1 MASSDDMAMADLETG
16 EEEEVLR
23 RLGTAEEAG
32 LTDNEAARRL
42 RLHGPNVVVLS
53 HHEGSMLQRFLTALF
68 SLWGWNHVFPKY
80 NNMVRIILNSM
91 SWVTVLTTMV
101 SLAITSAGQRSC
113 EMAIVIFIVAT
124 SLIACFIAKLVLEY
138 AKAPLETKAHAPRA
152 KVLRDGRWRDV
163 HAANLVPGDIIFLKV
178 GDIVPANARV
188 LRFQK
193 IDTMTCW
200 AKRSVDCAHGFLIY
214 YAWTVSCGQGT
225 AVVIATGRGI
235 PGSTLRLYP
244 QRYARPGQLKEG
256 VMLAGC
262 FCASLILVGTIAEIV
277 LNFLFQKQ
285 NCSGIPLNA
294 HFMPLIGGIP
304 MAMPTFLY
312 LALALGSVRLCFL
325 GIASRGTVALEDL
338 ASMDVILFNMTGT
351 LTCNQPCFV
360 RDKIEM
366 FADGVNKDRAIILAA
381 RASRSQH
388 ELYIE
393 PIDAAILR
401 LLDDPEQARFGVEV
415 LEHHACFFV
424 ALKLMF
430 QTTYID
436 ESNGS
441 KCCVFKGDPAKVAH
455 QCGCSKEVKEK
466 ISMIMDEL
474 ALDGYQA
481 IAVGHQVDSCW
492 EFIAL
497 LPYTDDLRSDSAD
510 AIDSLIDLGLD
521 IRVLTESTLSTTKQV
536 CGKLGKLGT
545 NVVPAHSVFEL
556 ARNNRE
562 VHSNINGIS
571 DLFPEDKSDIVRRLR
586 NFGCHC
592 AMVGYEFLDHDAIGE
607 SHIGISVADATD
619 YTKSESD
626 LVLTQPALIP
636 VFSAVQISRKI
647 CQMMRSYTIFTISS
661 TVHLFGIR
669 VILHL
674 WNFDLSSIL
683 AFMITACNYC
693 TSFAMLFERVEL
705 NKSPDKWRVQ
715 KIITSGAAFG
725 SYIVLTTAI
734 FYRVARTANPFAC
747 KFKHISL
754 MGSDEEIRAALF
766 LQMSTVNQAIAL
778 FVHSDGCCI
787 TRCPGPFV
795 IFAFV
800 VSQMVAT
807 QKVVHGDLNFA
818 LTKGIGCVRAGLIW
832 LYNLVLLLTLVL
844 ACRKWRRTKMTSK
857 KLLTIC
863 MRSAILRIVL
873 IWFLYVILDVRVM
886 FSVCSGMLHDGFG
899 SHRDLALG
907 HCVCGQR

>member
-1 MASSDDMAMADLETG
+1 MAALDDKAMTDLETL

-53 HHEGSMLQRFLTALF
+53 HHEGSMLHGFLMALF
-68 SLWGWNHVFPKY
+68 SLWGWDHVFPKY
-80 NNMVRIILNSM
+80 NNMVRVILNSM
-91 SWVTVLTTMV
+91 SWVTVLTIVV

-113 EMAIVIFIVAT
+113 ELAIIIFVVAT
-124 SLIACFIAKLVLEY
+124 CLIACFTAMLVLEY
-138 AKAPLETKAHAPRA
+138 AKAPLEAKAHAPRA
-152 KVLRDGRWRDV
+152 KVLRDGNWRDV

-178 GDIVPANARV
+178 GDIVPANARI

-200 AKRSVDCAHGFLIY
+200 AKRSVDCAHGFLLY

-235 PGSTLRLYP
+235 PRSTLRLYP

-256 VMLAGC
+256 AMLTGC
-262 FCASLILVGTIAEIV
+262 FCASLVLVGTFAEIV
-277 LNFLFQKQ
+277 LRFLFQKQ
-285 NCSGIPLNA
+285 NYRGMPLDA

-304 MAMPTFLY
+304 MAMPTFFY

-338 ASMDVILFNMTGT
+338 ASVDVILFNMTGT

-366 FADGVNKDRAIILAA
+366 FADSVNKDHAIVLAA

-393 PIDAAILR
+393 PIDAAILS
-401 LLDDPEQARFGVEV
+401 LLDDPEQARLGVQV
-415 LEHHACFFV
+415 LEHHASFFV

-436 ESNGS
+436 EGNRF
-441 KCCVFKGDPAKVAH
+441 KCCVFKGDPAK
-455 QCGCSKEVKEK
+455 
-466 ISMIMDEL
+466 
-474 ALDGYQA
+474 A
-481 IAVGHQVDSCW
+481 ICFAFLQVDSCW
-492 EFIAL
+492 DFIAL

-510 AIDSLIDLGLD
+510 VVDSLIDLGLD
-521 IRVLTESTLSTTKQV
+521 IRVLTESPLSTTKQV
-536 CGKLGKLGT
+536 CGKLGKL
-545 NVVPAHSVFEL
+545 
-556 ARNNRE
+556 
-562 VHSNINGIS
+562 
-571 DLFPEDKSDIVRRLR
+571 EDKSDIVRRLR

-626 LVLTQPALIP
+626 LVLTQPALMP
-636 VFSAVQISRKI
+636 VSSAVQISRKI
-647 CQMMRSYTIFTISS
+647 CQMLRSYTVDIHHFINCPS
-661 TVHLFGIR
+661 
-669 VILHL
+669 
-674 WNFDLSSIL
+674 
-683 AFMITACNYC
+683 C

-734 FYRVARTANPFAC
+734 FYRVATTANPFAC

-754 MGSDEEIRAALF
+754 MGSDEEIRSALF
-766 LQMSTVNQAIAL
+766 LQISTVNQAIAL

-787 TRCPGPFV
+787 IRWPGPFV
-795 IFAFV
+795 TFAFV
-800 VSQMVAT
+800 VSQTVAT

-832 LYNLVLLLTLVL
+832 LYNLVLLLALVL
-844 ACRKWRRTKMTSK
+844 VCRKWRHAKMTSE

-863 MRSAILRIVL
+863 LRSAILHIVL
-873 IWFLYVILDVRVM
+873 TWFLYVILDVRVQQPV
-886 FSVCSGMLHDGFG
+886 SS
-899 SHRDLALG
+899 R
-907 HCVCGQR
+907 